1 MAFVLCLAVQH
12 MPLADVLR
20 CALSGYAAP
29 DAAAGALLNGGGIV
43 SMLRVAAIVCISSAY
58 AGIFRATGLLDGATA
73 RIARLSRRITPY
85 GAMLCTSAVASM
97 IACNQTLSILLT
109 HQLCAGTEPDGA
121 ACAID
126 LENSAVILAPL
137 VPWSIAGAVPLATVG
152 APEQSLLLACYL
164 YLLPACVLVRNCLCR
179 RRVAA

>member
-1 MAFVLCLAVQH
+1 MSS
-12 MPLADVLR
+12 
-20 CALSGYAAP
+20 ALSGYAAP

-73 RIARLSRRITPY
+73 RIARLSRCIIPY